1 MELSDEIE
9 AMRLLD
15 AALQLPA
22 AQRAAWLAALD
33 VSDAVAARVH
43 ALLAAEDDAGT
54 FLERPAGSMS
64 PATLPRA
71 GDRLGAWRIERELD
85 AGGMGVVYL
94 AARAD
99 GAYEQQAAIKLVRA
113 TFDAGSRAELVA
125 RFENERRLLARI
137 DHANVARVLDGG
149 STADGMPYLVME
161 YVDGL
166 SLTAYCERHRL
177 DVPARVALFC
187 KVCDGVEA
195 AHRHLI
201 VHRDL
206 KPQNILVAADGEP
219 RLLDFGIAR
228 RLEREADVDATRTAS
243 RAMTP
248 AYASPEQVRGEPL
261 TTASD
266 VYSLGV
272 VLFELLAGARPYSLD
287 GLSPAQSERV
297 ICDTDPPTLRRALA
311 NAPLPEPERRA
322 RSLRIGNDLERIL
335 ARAMHKAP
343 ERRYGSAQALGD
355 DLRRQRAGL
364 PVHAHPDSLG
374 YRVGKFVRRH
384 RAGTAVTA
392 IALVAVLV
400 AAGVALMQA
409 REARRAADDTAQV
422 NAFLVDMLNLSNPYM
437 ADGEVSLADAL
448 DEAAAQVDARFA
460 DRPDLAA
467 DIRYALGQSML
478 GRYRLDEAQRQLE
491 RSLADSERVF
501 GRDATSSIRA
511 VATLA
516 SVQKERGDFAAAE
529 AGYADAMARIERGGH
544 TGDAL
549 FATVLNDAGVM
560 HLLQEQFEQA
570 RGLFERALV
579 VGDAAD
585 VPPSDEERAQTL
597 GNLAHA
603 LRGMGELD
611 RADALYAQVQ
621 ASFEALYP
629 DGGPYQA
636 IVLNNRARLANQRGQ
651 YEQALALQQQ
661 AVAMHRRAFSG
672 DHVMVLTPMTNLT
685 RQSRDLDRLDLASEW
700 GEQAVAMADRL
711 YAETP
716 HAYHVNALAALADV
730 RFAQGREDEGAALL
744 QRAIATL
751 ARVDAVP
758 ASTADFVAHLRKTLC
773 DDASYTRHAVCVA
786 PAAAPKDAATDQR

>member
-9 AMRLLD
+9 AMRLFD
-15 AALQLPA
+15 AALDVPA
-22 AQRAAWLAALD
+22 PERAAWLAAQPM
-33 VSDAVAARVH
+33 SDAVAARVR
-43 ALLAAEDDAGT
+43 ALLAAGDGAGT
-54 FLERPAGSMS
+54 FLERPAAALSS
-64 PATLPRA
+64 PLPQP

-94 AARAD
+94 ASRAD

-137 DHANVARVLDGG
+137 DHVNVARVLDGG

-161 YVDGL
+161 YVDGA
-166 SLTAYCERHRL
+166 SLTAYCERQRL

-206 KPQNILVAADGEP
+206 KPQNILVGTDGEP

-228 RLEREADVDATRTAS
+228 ALEREVDHDATLTAS

-311 NAPLPEPERRA
+311 SAPLPETERRA

-364 PVHAHPDSLG
+364 PVHAHPDSFG

-384 RAGTAVTA
+384 RAGTAIA
-392 IALVAVLV
+392 SIALVAVLA
-400 AAGVALMQA
+400 AAGVALLQA
-409 REARRAADDTAQV
+409 REARRAAADTAQV

-437 ADGEVSLADAL
+437 ADGEVSLAAAL
-448 DEAAAQVDARFA
+448 DEAATQVDARFA

-467 DIRYALGQSML
+467 DIRYALGHSML
-478 GRYRLDEAQRQLE
+478 GRYRLDAAQAQLE
-491 RSLADSERVF
+491 RSLADSERVS
-501 GRDATSSIRA
+501 GRDAPSSIRA

-516 SVQKERGDFAAAE
+516 SLQKERGDFAAAK
-529 AGYADAMARIERGGH
+529 AGYADALARLERGGH
-544 TGDAL
+544 THDPL
-549 FATVLNDAGVM
+549 LATVLNDAGVT
-560 HLLQEQFEQA
+560 HLLQEEFDEA
-570 RGLFERALV
+570 RALFERALV
-579 VGDAAD
+579 VGDNAD
-585 VPPSDEERAQTL
+585 PPPSTEERTQTL

-603 LRGMGELD
+603 LRGIGELD

-629 DGGPYQA
+629 EGGPYQA
-636 IVLNNRARLANQRGQ
+636 IVLNNRARLANQRGEP
-651 YEQALALQQQ
+651 EQALALQQQ
-661 AVAMHRRAFSG
+661 AVAMHRRAFTG

-685 RQSRDLDRLDLASEW
+685 RQARDLDRIELAEQW
-700 GEQAVAMADRL
+700 GLEAVAMADRL
-711 YAETP
+711 YADAP

-730 RFAQGREDEGAALL
+730 RLAQGRDEDAAALL
-744 QRAIATL
+744 RRALDVL

-758 ASTADFVAHLRKTLC
+758 ASTADFVAHLRETLC
-773 DDASYTRHAVCVA
+773 ADGSYTKYAACVA
-786 PAAAPKDAATDQR
+786 PAASAGAN